1 MLKKWRQDYQL
12 FLVKMNKCNGFKE
25 VHIMLVV
32 EQKLW
37 CSILMITQMK
47 LYLLE
52 VSVEDYLKTQIFQ
65 IPIIHGNLS
74 LKIFHK
80 ISQSRQLLMTLII
93 LKYFMLE
100 QVNHTLQV
108 MHWEMVFGSLKMEVI
123 AGLKFL
129 VEILKIQQHL

>member
-37 CSILMITQMK
+37 CLILMITQMK

-65 IPIIHGNLS
+65 TPIIHGNLS

-80 ISQSRQLLMTLII
+80 ISQFRQLLMTLII
-93 LKYFMLE
+93 LKFFMLE
-100 QVNHTLQV
+100 LVNHTLQV
-108 MHWEMVFGSLKMEVI
+108 MLWEMVFGNPKTEVI